1 MRPNSSLARPLVASL
16 TIVVCL
22 AGAPARGQL
31 PTTEER
37 LKILTDPESVKAK
50 LEKDK
55 DRPPLE
61 FFRSQVAP
69 FDVLPF
75 IKPNHWSTLSLEMR
89 SNEGDYQGIL
99 ETSGV
104 RLLGMPRE
112 GLGVVEAPQEL
123 IYRREVRLLK
133 DQRARIGLQ
142 IMLPQIPKEIDIALT
157 RPDAIRVDVP
167 WQATLRT
174 LEPHQMLI
182 LVLTKDSTAPYT
194 QWNSLQAMIP
204 LSADRGDNIAIDR
217 QRYYRSVLPMDP
229 DQIPLSPHPL
239 TWTTISHVIW
249 DGLPTENLNPAIQ
262 QAMLDWLHWGGQLIV
277 LGGAKPSFN
286 ALRDS
291 FLASYLP
298 GDPTGE
304 NVLLSESDLAP
315 LASAYRPPVPPQ
327 DPNEPRPIPY
337 PTDTLPALEFYKPP
351 EPIRPRKDRPVF
363 LAGLKAREGATL
375 ITLGESSDRVLGVEQ
390 RVGRGRVLMLG
401 LHPTDPALADWPG
414 LDTFIRRVILRRP
427 EEPLLGAGGWNG
439 RTVDMPVFAS
449 LNGPGLS
456 WYRLLSRDLG
466 GSLPRIRPK
475 DPVEVPAPGEEEP
488 MPDGRTP
495 SPRTPALVSYGSSA
509 SVAAWVDSAAL
520 ALMSRDA
527 LEEASGISIP
537 SGSFVLKV
545 ILAYVIVLVPL
556 NWLICSYVLGRRE
569 LAWVVVPTLSLAF
582 AIGVERA
589 AAYDMGYDAACDEI
603 DVLETYGDY
612 PRAHLSRFGSLYT
625 TGRVQYTISYPN
637 SPTALALPQDNGR
650 SLRGEDITTSTWQS
664 QPIPMLDRF
673 QVQPRSLS
681 LFRGEEMLDLPG
693 TISLVTEGGSARVV
707 NATGL
712 ELRDAVL
719 VDVDGP
725 ADRRETYLGTIG
737 PGATVPCKPVKD
749 RAASSKPRG
758 ELNPEPFQKAFRS
771 YREEGP
777 ENQGELRLVAWCDR
791 VMPGQKIEPAVDRYR
806 GFTNVVVHLR
816 MGPPPAPD
824 GPTYNRLAQEQ
835 LSRVSPAQVP
845 DEPPPG
851 LMGPNPRGMQAGPGG
866 RRPAPVGKRAGAN
879 RRKNMARPPGQ

>member
-1 MRPNSSLARPLVASL
+1 VSLAS
-16 TIVVCL
+16 
-22 AGAPARGQL
+22 APARGQL

-75 IKPNHWSTLSLEMR
+75 IKANHWSTLSLEMR
-89 SNEGDYQGIL
+89 SNEGDYHGIL
-99 ETSGV
+99 QSGGV
-104 RLLGMPRE
+104 RLLGMPRQ
-112 GLGVVEAPQEL
+112 GLGVFEAPQEV
-123 IYRREVRLLK
+123 IYRREARLLK
-133 DQRARIGLQ
+133 EQRARLGLQ
-142 IMLPQIPKEIDIALT
+142 IMLPQIPKELNVELT
-157 RPDAIRVDVP
+157 RPEAIRVDNL

-182 LVLTKDSTAPYT
+182 LLLTKDSTDPYAR
-194 QWNSLQAMIP
+194 WNQFQAMIP
-204 LSADRGDNIAIDR
+204 LSADRGDNMAVDR
-217 QRYYRSVLPMDP
+217 LRYYRMVLPMDP
-229 DQIPLSPHPL
+229 DQLPLSPHPL

-291 FLASYLP
+291 FLGPYLP
-298 GDPTGE
+298 ADPTGE
-304 NVLLSESDLAP
+304 NALLSEADLGP
-315 LASAYRPPVPPQ
+315 LAAAYRPPVPPP
-327 DPNEPRPIPY
+327 DPGEPRPVPY
-337 PTDTLPALEFYKPP
+337 PTETIPALEFYKAPDAIHP
-351 EPIRPRKDRPVF
+351 GKGRPVF
-363 LAGLKAREGATL
+363 LAGLKAREGASL
-375 ITLGESSDRVLGVEQ
+375 IALGESSDRVLGVEQ

-401 LHPTDPALADWPG
+401 LHPTDPALAAWPG
-414 LDTFIRRVILRRP
+414 LDTFVRRVILRRP
-427 EEPLLGAGGWNG
+427 EEPLLGPGGWNG
-439 RTVDMPVFAS
+439 RTIDAPVFAS

-466 GSLPRIRPK
+466 ASLPRIRSNE
-475 DPVEVPAPGEEEP
+475 PVVVPAPGEEPPTAPGEQTASTRGP
-488 MPDGRTP
+488 VP
-495 SPRTPALVSYGSSA
+495 VSYGMDA
-509 SVAAWVDSAAL
+509 SVAGWVDSSAL
-520 ALMSRDA
+520 PVMCRDA

-556 NWLICSYVLGRRE
+556 NWLICGYILGRRE

-582 AIGVERA
+582 AMGVERA

-603 DVLETYGDY
+603 DVLETFGEY
-612 PRAHLSRFGSLYT
+612 PRAHLSRFASLYT

-637 SPTALALPQDNGR
+637 NPTALALPQDNGR

-664 QPIPMLDRF
+664 QPIPALDRF

-681 LFRGEEMLDLPG
+681 LFRAEEMLDLQG
-693 TISLVTEGGSARVV
+693 TISLVTEGGAPRVV
-707 NATGL
+707 NASGL
-712 ELRDAVL
+712 VLRDAVL
-719 VDVDGP
+719 VDMEGP
-725 ADRRETYLGTIG
+725 EDRRETYLGTIE
-737 PGATVPCKPVKD
+737 PGATVSWKPAGD
-749 RAASSKPRG
+749 RAVSRKAKG
-758 ELNPEPFQKAFRS
+758 ELNPEPFLKAFRAH
-771 YREEGP
+771 REPGP

-791 VMPGQKIEPAVDRYR
+791 AMPGQKIEPAVDRQR
-806 GFTNVVVHLR
+806 GFTAVVAHLR

-824 GPTYNRLAQEQ
+824 GPTYNRLAQEHPN
-835 LSRVSPAQVP
+835 RVFPAQVP
-845 DEPPPG
+845 DEPEP
-851 LMGPNPRGMQAGPGG
+851 GPNVPGMSAGQGG
-866 RRPAPVGKRAGAN
+866 RWLTPGTPPARRRGPI
-879 RRKNMARPPGQ
+879 RRKSMARPPGQ